1 MSSSRQNGLIEKMP
15 VVAAA
20 VLLRTWP
27 SSPEYTAPGTRVLCC
42 LGTTGAL
49 DTPVLKVTVA
59 FKCATSSPVPSGS
72 SSDESDAKNS
82 IQSTDE
88 RCDWSSRLGFRLWYY
103 VKG

>member
-1 MSSSRQNGLIEKMP
+1 M
-15 VVAAA
+15 
-20 VLLRTWP
+20 
-27 SSPEYTAPGTRVLCC
+27 LCC

-82 IQSTDE
+82 MQYTDE
-88 RCDWSSRLGFRLWYY
+88 CFDCSRRLSFRLWHC
-103 VKG
+103 VKDERQQSHL